1 MAHVTTDILA
11 KALDM
16 TPRRVRQLAAERVF
30 HSEAHGKWDLAK
42 CLLAHH
48 HYLQKQ
54 ARSRN
59 GTGEDGAEAGGL
71 TAERERRL
79 RVQRERDEIR
89 LSKERGALIPI
100 ETYRREFSELC
111 SMIRDKILRLPRQL
125 ASELEGQTG
134 AAIESRLDIA
144 FRGVLSSLS
153 DGKPAP
159 TRQPRKPRQPRSGP
173 PADPAES
180 GAAAQPESVGVGG
193 PEPLPAPGN

>member
-16 TPRRVRQLAAERVF
+16 TARRVRQLAQEHVF
-30 HSEAHGKWDLAK
+30 PREAHGKWDLAK

-48 HYLQKQ
+48 HHLQKEL
-54 ARSRN
+54 RGRN
-59 GTGEDGAEAGGL
+59 GIGEDGAEATGL

-89 LSKERGALIPI
+89 LAKERGALIPI
-100 ETYRREFSELC
+100 DTYRREFSELC
-111 SMIRDKILRLPRQL
+111 SMIRDKFLRLPRQL

-173 PADPAES
+173 PADPS
-180 GAAAQPESVGVGG
+180 IPGPAAQPESVGVGG
-193 PEPLPAPGN
+193 PQPLPSPGN